1 MQFEGVRG
9 DGKGFDTAVN
19 RANQFFNSRN
29 MEIPVWV
36 KSINEGDNASS
47 LGSEQQMMLA
57 LLDYTMKGDRKDKS
71 GRLIKT
77 DISQVLKGKQ
87 SLTDF
92 WLDSHWAGKDKDR
105 ADRRESFDRA
115 YERFKDLNK

>member
-1 MQFEGVRG
+1 
-9 DGKGFDTAVN
+9 
-19 RANQFFNSRN
+19 
-29 MEIPVWV
+29 
-36 KSINEGDNASS
+36 
-47 LGSEQQMMLA
+47 
-57 LLDYTMKGDRKDKS
+57 MKGDRKDKS
-71 GRLIKT
+71 GRVIKT

-105 ADRRESFDRA
+105 AARRESFDRD